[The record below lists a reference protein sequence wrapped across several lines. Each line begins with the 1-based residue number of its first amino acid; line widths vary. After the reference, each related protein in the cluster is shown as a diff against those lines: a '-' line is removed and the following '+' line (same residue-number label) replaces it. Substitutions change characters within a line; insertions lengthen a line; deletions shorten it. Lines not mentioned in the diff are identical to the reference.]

1 VSRQRVGKLEERA
14 RLTGELVIQLATFWR
29 DRTLQDPFQREKE
42 YQQNPRQIALKGLVQ
57 QYPEHPKTQELLLD
71 RAQNDSDEQLR
82 TWAQKQRDRLGL
94 NP

>member
-1 VSRQRVGKLEERA
+1 VSRQNVDRLEKRPE
-14 RLTGELVIQLATFWR
+14 LTAELVIQLAAFWC

-42 YQQNPRQIALKGLVQ
+42 YQQNPRQIALKVLVQ